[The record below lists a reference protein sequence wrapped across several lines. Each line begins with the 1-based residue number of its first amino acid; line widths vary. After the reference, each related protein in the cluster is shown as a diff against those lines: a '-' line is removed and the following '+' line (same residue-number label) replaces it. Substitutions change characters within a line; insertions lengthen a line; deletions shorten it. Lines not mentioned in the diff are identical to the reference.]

1 MEERK
6 IAIVTGGTRGIGCT
20 LVRKLIEVGF
30 YVEFTYL
37 NSAEGALELE
47 GQYPGKCRGIQV
59 DGGNENEVREY
70 VKRITDDPGSRIV
83 LLVNNAG
90 ITQDVLIK
98 DSKWSD
104 YERTMNSNLGATVNF
119 CREVLPVMIRN
130 RYGDIV
136 NISSLASQN
145 IRNGNAFYGTSKIA
159 VERFSKSLA
168 LESVRFNVAVNVVA
182 PGFVETDLIKG
193 MIKDNTKK
201 RELLKQIPRK
211 KFTQPEEVAD
221 AVNFLISRKPLLIG
235 AVLPLGGGGHLT

>member
-1 MEERK
+1 M
-6 IAIVTGGTRGIGCT
+6 
-20 LVRKLIEVGF
+20 
-30 YVEFTYL
+30 EFTYL

-47 GQYPGKCRGIQV
+47 GQYPGKCRGSQV
-59 DGGNENEVREY
+59 DGGNENEVKEY
-70 VKRITDDPGSRIV
+70 VKRISDNPGSRIV

-104 YERTMNSNLGATVNF
+104 YERTMNSNLGAAVNF
-119 CREVLPVMIRN
+119 CREVLPVMIKN

-235 AVLPLGGGGHLT
+235 AVLPLGGGGHLI